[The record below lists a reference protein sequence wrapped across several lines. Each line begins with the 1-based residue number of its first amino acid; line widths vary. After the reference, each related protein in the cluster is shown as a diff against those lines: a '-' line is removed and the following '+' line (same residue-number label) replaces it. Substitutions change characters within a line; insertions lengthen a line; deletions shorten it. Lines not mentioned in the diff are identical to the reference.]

1 MLYGY
6 IRINEE
12 KGQLLEKINILEK
25 EKCDKILYDSSST
38 YSNKRPNLRNL
49 LSLIEEGD
57 TIVVESLINF
67 SREIIDCG
75 NIVEEILKKGGSVK
89 VLDLGII
96 DNKIENKKIIDT
108 FRCMVQFKKD
118 ALIENATIG
127 KIIAKKNKDFKDG
140 RPKKYTKKQ
149 LDHALSLLAVNGGDL
164 SYNEVS
170 QLTKISKSTLIR
182 EVKKSR

>member
-57 TIVVESLINF
+57 TVVVESLINF

-75 NIVEEILKKGGSVK
+75 NIVEEILKKGGSIK
-89 VLDLGII
+89 VLDLGVI
-96 DNKIENKKIIDT
+96 DNKIENKKI
-108 FRCMVQFKKD
+108 
-118 ALIENATIG
+118 
-127 KIIAKKNKDFKDG
+127 
-140 RPKKYTKKQ
+140 
-149 LDHALSLLAVNGGDL
+149 
-164 SYNEVS
+164 
-170 QLTKISKSTLIR
+170 
-182 EVKKSR
+182 